1 MTVNI
6 VLLAAGGSKRLGRPK
21 QLLPFQGATLLSH
34 AARQAVGSK
43 AERVVVVLGPLKEQ
57 CVRELKNLNVTFA
70 VNSDWPTGMSSSIRS
85 GVLEATGDSE
95 VQAVVIMACDQ
106 PYVTSAHLDNIINRF
121 IEDKCWLVATTYN
134 DTFGIPA
141 LFGRKYFDA
150 LCRTAGESGA
160 KSILHEH
167 LGSLVRV
174 PLQDAQLDIDT
185 EEDYLKLLQSE
196 FDLQDRF

>member
-34 AARQAVGSK
+34 AARQAAGSK

-57 CVRELKNLNVTFA
+57 CSRELKNLNVTFT

-85 GVLEATGDSE
+85 GVLEVAGDSQVE
-95 VQAVVIMACDQ
+95 AVVIMTCDQ
-106 PYVTSAHLDNIINRF
+106 PYVTSAHLDKIIDRF
-121 IEDKCWLVATTYN
+121 IEDKCWLVATSYK

-141 LFGRKYFDA
+141 LFGRKYFDP
-150 LCRTAGESGA
+150 LCRMAGESGA

-167 LGSLVRV
+167 LSSLVRV
-174 PLQDAQLDIDT
+174 SLQDAQFDIDT
-185 EEDYLKLLQSE
+185 EEEYLKLLQRE
-196 FDLQDRF
+196 D